1 MSSFLIA
8 KTYDINFYQQLFD
21 GNNLFKQ
28 ENVFQISSVILAT
41 EQIIKSFSFI
51 FLGFSLY
58 FKSTF
63 TIKKFMND
71 FWNDFSRTPHESCFW

>member
-1 MSSFLIA
+1 MILIFISSLERGFVR
-8 KTYDINFYQQLFD
+8 QS

-28 ENVFQISSVILAT
+28 EKVFQISGVILAT
-41 EQIIKSFSFI
+41 EQSIKSFSFI
-51 FLGFSLY
+51 FLGFCLY

-71 FWNDFSRTPHESCFW
+71 FWNDFSRTPHDGCFC